1 MQLTYDELWTAM
13 SDAKAL
19 HDKTGD
25 LLVRSAIPLLAKALA
40 RSEDPDAP
48 VDLRSQE
55 VAAVEGIA
63 AMNDAWFTLYGAHVR

>member
-1 MQLTYDELWTAM
+1 MQLTYNELWASM

-40 RSEDPDAP
+40 RSEDPDEP
-48 VDLRSQE
+48 VALRSQE
-55 VAAVEGIA
+55 ADAVEGIA
-63 AMNDAWFTLYGAHVR
+63 VMREAWFTLYGAHVR